1 MSVLYQRVI
10 TPLIRGK
17 YKEDKWTVYS
27 SLYPISAL
35 FSSSQTQTLYKKQVK
50 LNFLVFFFP
59 SPFKASLAVC
69 RKAEMK

>member
-10 TPLIRGK
+10 TLLIRGK

-35 FSSSQTQTLYKKQVK
+35 FSSSQTQTLYKKQSETE
-50 LNFLVFFFP
+50 LLSVFFSAP
-59 SPFKASLAVC
+59 SKASLAVC